1 MQSNILS
8 ARFILGD
15 LLNERSILFKQ
26 LEQHKSVSCEENNL
40 EIKELEEEIHCR
52 TAQIQ
57 DLQQKILDM
66 DGESTLQVY
75 YLYFSFITFHLLM
88 YMLFLIFATYMSP

>member
-1 MQSNILS
+1 M
-8 ARFILGD
+8 GD

>member
-88 YMLFLIFATYMSP
+88 YMLFLIFATYISP